1 MNRIKTLR
9 SNLAFNIIGAIVLM
23 LVVFGLVISTLG
35 FVRFTDAFKMEY
47 NVSTYHMADT
57 ATTLVNGDHLQAYL
71 AGEEREEYQQTKG
84 YLDSY
89 CTKINVSLIYVICVD
104 QSDYG
109 RFVSV
114 FNPVNNAVD
123 NSSYT
128 EWELG
133 HPRDTTNEEYRTK
146 YRAIYELGS
155 PYETVY
161 RIRTTDGQH
170 SHITTMVPVKGSDG
184 SVKAILCM
192 QRPISELYS
201 ARRYYF
207 GIVILST
214 IFLALFVSVFT
225 SVFIRRQF
233 VEPLRKVSGE
243 ATRFARENTKGQEL
257 GEISRYEELAN
268 LAHSIDTMVNDET
281 YIGNTIHHKQ
291 STISYKNKKVVQNPK
306 EEWVR
311 VENTHEPIISKDLFD
326 QVQDQ
331 IAARRRMQKDATTQI
346 FAGLLKCADCGWSM
360 SYGRND
366 SGNRSF
372 AYYICGKHRAYR
384 YKGGECTR
392 HYIRYDVLYTYVLER
407 IQHWAVRAE
416 KDEDRLLEDLLQSGD
431 RERVAAIKKQTTEL
445 KKSEKRKTELDN
457 MFARM
462 YEDWAAGRITESN
475 FNMLSQRY
483 QKEQEEQEQK
493 IETCKATLA
502 AGKQTV
508 EDAQKWVELI
518 KQIGVPKE
526 LTAELLNTLIEKIRI
541 SPLQSAA
548 KRKTNRN

>member
-1 MNRIKTLR
+1 MNRIKTFR

-114 FNPVNNAVD
+114 RNPVNNAVD

-146 YRAIYELGS
+146 YKAIYELGS

-268 LAHSIDTMVNDET
+268 LAHSIDTMETDMTAYIDNLTAATAEKERIGTELSLARTIQENSIPTTFPPFPDRTEFDIFASMDPAREVGGDFYNFFLIDDDHLGVMIGDVSGKGIPGALFMMVSNILLSDRTRMGGTPAQILSFVNDALHDHNTAEMFVSVWLGILEIST
-281 YIGNTIHHKQ
+281 GRLTVANAGHEYPALKKPDGRFEILKSKHGLVLGAMDGMNYREYTLPLEPGSKLFIYTDGVPEATAAGNVMFGMDRMLEALNKDPDGSPEQIL
-291 STISYKNKKVVQNPK
+291 KN
-306 EEWVR
+306 
-311 VENTHEPIISKDLFD
+311 
-326 QVQDQ
+326 VQD
-331 IAARRRMQKDATTQI
+331 AVDGFVLDAEQFDDLTM
-346 FAGLLKCADCGWSM
+346 LCLE
-360 SYGRND
+360 
-366 SGNRSF
+366 
-372 AYYICGKHRAYR
+372 
-384 YKGGECTR
+384 YKG
-392 HYIRYDVLYTYVLER
+392 
-407 IQHWAVRAE
+407 
-416 KDEDRLLEDLLQSGD
+416 
-431 RERVAAIKKQTTEL
+431 
-445 KKSEKRKTELDN
+445 
-457 MFARM
+457 
-462 YEDWAAGRITESN
+462 
-475 FNMLSQRY
+475 
-483 QKEQEEQEQK
+483 
-493 IETCKATLA
+493 
-502 AGKQTV
+502 
-508 EDAQKWVELI
+508 
-518 KQIGVPKE
+518 
-526 LTAELLNTLIEKIRI
+526 
-541 SPLQSAA
+541 
-548 KRKTNRN
+548 

>member
-1 MNRIKTLR
+1 MNRIKTFR

-201 ARRYYF
+201 ARRYYY

-214 IFLALFVSVFT
+214 IFLALFASVFT

-268 LAHSIDTMVNDET
+268 LAHSIDTMETDMTAYIDNLTAATAEKERIGTELSLARTIQENSIPTTFPPFPDRTEFDIYASMDPAREVGGDFYNFFLIDDDHLGVMIGDVSGKGIPGALFMMVSNILLSDRTRMGGTPAQILSFVNDALHDHNTAEMFVSVWLGILEIST
-281 YIGNTIHHKQ
+281 GMLTAANAGHEYPALKKPDGRFEILKSKHGLVLGAMDGMNYREYTLPLEPGSKLFIYTDGVPEATAAGNVMFGMDRMLEALNKDPDGSPEQIL
-291 STISYKNKKVVQNPK
+291 KN
-306 EEWVR
+306 
-311 VENTHEPIISKDLFD
+311 
-326 QVQDQ
+326 VQD
-331 IAARRRMQKDATTQI
+331 AVDGFVLDAEQFDDLTM
-346 FAGLLKCADCGWSM
+346 LCLE
-360 SYGRND
+360 
-366 SGNRSF
+366 
-372 AYYICGKHRAYR
+372 
-384 YKGGECTR
+384 YKG
-392 HYIRYDVLYTYVLER
+392 
-407 IQHWAVRAE
+407 
-416 KDEDRLLEDLLQSGD
+416 
-431 RERVAAIKKQTTEL
+431 
-445 KKSEKRKTELDN
+445 
-457 MFARM
+457 
-462 YEDWAAGRITESN
+462 
-475 FNMLSQRY
+475 
-483 QKEQEEQEQK
+483 
-493 IETCKATLA
+493 
-502 AGKQTV
+502 
-508 EDAQKWVELI
+508 
-518 KQIGVPKE
+518 
-526 LTAELLNTLIEKIRI
+526 
-541 SPLQSAA
+541 
-548 KRKTNRN
+548 

>member
-1 MNRIKTLR
+1 MNRIKTFR

-201 ARRYYF
+201 ARRYYY

-268 LAHSIDTMVNDET
+268 LAHSIDTMETDMTAYIDNLTAATAEKERIGTELSLARTIQENSIPTTFPPFPDRTEFDIYASMDPAREVGGDFYNFFLIDDDHLGVMIGDVSGKGIPGALFMMVSNILLSDRTRMGGTPAQILSFVNDALHDHNTAEMFVSVWLGILEIST
-281 YIGNTIHHKQ
+281 GRLTVANAGHEYPALKKPDGRFEILKSKHGLVLGAMDGMNYREYTLPLEPGSKLFIYTDGVPEATAAGNVMFGMDRMLEALNKDPDGSPEQIL
-291 STISYKNKKVVQNPK
+291 KN
-306 EEWVR
+306 
-311 VENTHEPIISKDLFD
+311 
-326 QVQDQ
+326 VQD
-331 IAARRRMQKDATTQI
+331 AVDGFVLDAEQFDDLTM
-346 FAGLLKCADCGWSM
+346 LCLE
-360 SYGRND
+360 
-366 SGNRSF
+366 
-372 AYYICGKHRAYR
+372 
-384 YKGGECTR
+384 YKG
-392 HYIRYDVLYTYVLER
+392 
-407 IQHWAVRAE
+407 
-416 KDEDRLLEDLLQSGD
+416 
-431 RERVAAIKKQTTEL
+431 
-445 KKSEKRKTELDN
+445 
-457 MFARM
+457 
-462 YEDWAAGRITESN
+462 
-475 FNMLSQRY
+475 
-483 QKEQEEQEQK
+483 
-493 IETCKATLA
+493 
-502 AGKQTV
+502 
-508 EDAQKWVELI
+508 
-518 KQIGVPKE
+518 
-526 LTAELLNTLIEKIRI
+526 
-541 SPLQSAA
+541 
-548 KRKTNRN
+548 